1 MKDKKKIILIA
12 LCVISIFG
20 LLLLALT
27 SCDNKSNASANNEV
41 LKLNSL
47 ELKQAQIPNDITI
60 SDGNISGYNIG
71 ISYVFTKNIDKLK
84 AIEALKDYLIF
95 FDGRPVHTDSRIVVN
110 INGSWINTSVTY
122 PNGQVQNLSTG
133 YKEIEAV
140 DGVEFAA
147 VSPFEYSR
155 YACVIAKN
163 SITSDYDVNKVPLKA
178 LTSRFSNLKQP
189 TFDLNY
195 NDSLQESNDIWA
207 ESYYQA
213 GNGQYKSIMANVRI
227 LNGLT
232 VEGFTGITNND
243 SYQAPTNTNQQFE
256 QQYPESEAP
265 DINNPDNPNYNE
277 NPAQENVNQIEED
290 AKSFSETVKQGF
302 EDFKT
307 NLENNETFRTVTI
320 CVSSVI
326 GIALIYVVF
335 LIIRKIW
342 RVIKN

>member
-27 SCDNKSNASANNEV
+27 SCDNKLEASSDNEFI
-41 LKLNSL
+41 KLNSL

-71 ISYVFTKNIDKLK
+71 ISYVFTKNIDKQK

-122 PNGQVQNLSTG
+122 PNGKVENLSTG

-227 LNGLT
+227 LNDLT
-232 VEGFTGITNND
+232 VSGYQGITNND
-243 SYQAPTNTNQQFE
+243 TYQKPVDSNQQLE
-256 QQYPESEAP
+256 QQPEDEVE
-265 DINNPDNPNYNE
+265 NNPVVNDAND
-277 NPAQENVNQIEED
+277 NVNQIEED

-307 NLENNETFRTVTI
+307 NVENNETFRIVTI
-320 CVSSVI
+320 CVSSVV

-335 LIIRKIW
+335 LIVRKIW

>member
-27 SCDNKSNASANNEV
+27 SCDNKLEASSDNEFI
-41 LKLNSL
+41 KLNSL

-71 ISYVFTKNIDKLK
+71 ISYVFTKNIDKQK

-163 SITSDYDVNKVPLKA
+163 SVTSDYDVNKVPLKA

-227 LNGLT
+227 LNDLT
-232 VEGFTGITNND
+232 VSGYQGITNND
-243 SYQAPTNTNQQFE
+243 TYQKPVDPNQQVE
-256 QQYPESEAP
+256 QPEE
-265 DINNPDNPNYNE
+265 NNQVVNE
-277 NPAQENVNQIEED
+277 VNDNVNQIEED

-307 NLENNETFRTVTI
+307 NVENNETFRIVTI
-320 CVSSVI
+320 CVSSVV

-342 RVIKN
+342 HVIKN

>member
-27 SCDNKSNASANNEV
+27 SCDNKSNALIDNEV

-47 ELKQAQIPNDITI
+47 ELKQAQLPNDITI
-60 SDGNISGYNIG
+60 SDGDISGYNIG
-71 ISYVFTKNIDKLK
+71 ISYVFTKNIDKQK

-122 PNGQVQNLSTG
+122 PNGKVENLSTG
-133 YKEIEAV
+133 YKEIESV

-163 SITSDYDVNKVPLKA
+163 SVPSNYDVNRVPLKA

-189 TFDLNY
+189 TFELNY

-227 LNGLT
+227 LNDLT
-232 VEGFTGITNND
+232 ISGYQGIENND
-243 SYQAPTNTNQQFE
+243 TYQKPVDPNQDVNQPKE
-256 QQYPESEAP
+256 
-265 DINNPDNPNYNE
+265 NNQVVNDAND
-277 NPAQENVNQIEED
+277 NVNQIEED

-307 NLENNETFRTVTI
+307 NVENNETFRIVTI
-320 CVSSVI
+320 CVSSVV
-326 GIALIYVVF
+326 GIALIYVIF

>member
-122 PNGQVQNLSTG
+122 PNGKVENLSTG

-227 LNGLT
+227 LNDLT
-232 VEGFTGITNND
+232 VSGYQGITNND
-243 SYQAPTNTNQQFE
+243 TYQKPVDSNQQLE
-256 QQYPESEAP
+256 QQPEDEVE
-265 DINNPDNPNYNE
+265 NNPVVNDAND
-277 NPAQENVNQIEED
+277 NVNQIEED

-307 NLENNETFRTVTI
+307 NVENNETFRIVTI
-320 CVSSVI
+320 CVSSVV

-335 LIIRKIW
+335 LIVRKIW

>member
-27 SCDNKSNASANNEV
+27 SCDNKSNALIDNEV

-47 ELKQAQIPNDITI
+47 ELKQAQLPNDITI
-60 SDGNISGYNIG
+60 SDGDISGYNIG
-71 ISYVFTKNIDKLK
+71 ISYVFTKNIDKQK

-122 PNGQVQNLSTG
+122 PNGKVENLSTG
-133 YKEIEAV
+133 YKEIESV

-163 SITSDYDVNKVPLKA
+163 SVPSNYDVNRVPLKA

-189 TFDLNY
+189 TFELNY

-227 LNGLT
+227 LNDLT
-232 VEGFTGITNND
+232 ISGYQGIENND
-243 SYQAPTNTNQQFE
+243 TYQKPVDPNQDVNQPKE
-256 QQYPESEAP
+256 
-265 DINNPDNPNYNE
+265 NNQVVNDAND
-277 NPAQENVNQIEED
+277 NVNQIEED

-307 NLENNETFRTVTI
+307 NVENNETFRIVTI
-320 CVSSVI
+320 CVSSVV
-326 GIALIYVVF
+326 GIALIYVIF

-342 RVIKN
+342 HVIKS

>member
-27 SCDNKSNASANNEV
+27 SCDNKSNASIDNEV

-47 ELKQAQIPNDITI
+47 ELKQAQLPNDITI

-71 ISYVFTKNIDKLK
+71 ISYVFTKNIDKQK

-133 YKEIEAV
+133 YKEIDAV

-163 SITSDYDVNKVPLKA
+163 SITSNYDVNKVPLKA

-227 LNGLT
+227 LNNLT
-232 VEGFTGITNND
+232 VEGFAGIINND
-243 SYQAPTNTNQQFE
+243 SYQKPVDPNQQVE
-256 QQYPESEAP
+256 QPEENNQVVNEAN
-265 DINNPDNPNYNE
+265 D
-277 NPAQENVNQIEED
+277 NVNQIEED
-290 AKSFSETVKQGF
+290 AKSFSETIKEGF

-307 NLENNETFRTVTI
+307 NVENNETFRIVTI
-320 CVSSVI
+320 CVSSVV

-342 RVIKN
+342 HGIKN